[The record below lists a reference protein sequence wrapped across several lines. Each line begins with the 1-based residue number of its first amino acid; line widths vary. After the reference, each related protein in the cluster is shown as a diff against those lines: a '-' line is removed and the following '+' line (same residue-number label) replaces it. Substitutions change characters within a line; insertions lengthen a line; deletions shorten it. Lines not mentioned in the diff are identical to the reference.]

1 MGLRL
6 LDAWLLGAG
15 SLGAGSL
22 GALVSEAAVR
32 YLLRPSNALGGTLC
46 HYFRKG
52 PICAELGRPTMF
64 GAVTGSIL
72 RVDMSMNGRALAGV

>member
-1 MGLRL
+1 MFRPSNALGGTLCHYFRKGLRL

-52 PICAELGRPTMF
+52 PICA
-64 GAVTGSIL
+64 
-72 RVDMSMNGRALAGV
+72 